1 MWDFLSR
8 HTKGIAWFES
18 NYFVFSRCTDENLQY
33 PAKIFHLEIS
43 RLYLN
48 DKFTKEVVLEFFN
61 RSLCNRGSNRFWRHS
76 FLEIWVC
83 RYSADKQN
91 MAESLSFSTGP
102 NDIHTM
108 VSAILPNTLFDKK
121 FVFWSHE
128 WLFLLTR
135 TFYRALNRQ
144 IHRIVGSFTSVSSTL
159 LPVVVWS
166 GRTCLFINDATQ
178 SSFPEKSN
186 YAETMLVVA
195 KHKRKWSPRA
205 RKC

>member
-8 HTKGIAWFES
+8 HTKGIACFES

-121 FVFWSHE
+121 NCILKSWMVIPFDKN
-128 WLFLLTR
+128 FLSR
-135 TFYRALNRQ
+135 FKSSDSPHCWQFY
-144 IHRIVGSFTSVSSTL
+144 
-159 LPVVVWS
+159 
-166 GRTCLFINDATQ
+166 
-178 SSFPEKSN
+178 
-186 YAETMLVVA
+186 
-195 KHKRKWSPRA
+195 
-205 RKC
+205 KCF